1 MLAKFH
7 GKIRYTDA
15 PDGFFGFLRD
25 TFDKLAR
32 EEQLAAEWS
41 DAEVPEYPPF
51 GHKDDT
57 HEDVVRDFYNGW
69 SSFSTTKSFAWKDTY
84 RYSDATD
91 RRMRRIMEKENKRLR
106 DEGIREFNDAV
117 RTLVAFARK
126 RDPRYTPNTQTD
138 EERQKAM
145 REAAKAQ
152 AARQRAANAAKLTED
167 VPEWTKS
174 RDPEELEESEE
185 EEEEQEEFECVACH
199 KTFKSERQFE
209 AHEKSKKHQ
218 KAVHALKKKMH
229 KENRNLGLD
238 DDVLS
243 SGLTTPSAER
253 DLQES
258 EENVEETT
266 RNMESLDVDN
276 HGDAVSSEEDA
287 NAVDDDDS
295 DDSTKVEPLDDPSKH
310 VESAEESSDDAGSDY
325 GSRKDMEERLKSPQH
340 PDSVSDTTTLDT
352 AAGPG
357 KKIGKAAQKRAK
369 KAAQQAATE
378 QPDLKYT
385 CAQCHAAFP
394 SRTRLFQHIKN
405 FGHAAPVPKGGKA
418 AKGKGKK

>member
-7 GKIRYTDA
+7 GKINYTDA
-15 PDGFFGFLRD
+15 PNGFFGFLRD

-41 DAEVPEYPPF
+41 KTDALDYPPF

-57 HEDVVRDFYNGW
+57 YEDVVKEFYTGW
-69 SSFSTTKSFAWKDTY
+69 SSFSTTKSFSWKDTY

-106 DEGIREFNDAV
+106 DEGVREFNEAV
-117 RTLVAFARK
+117 RTLVAFVRK

-138 EERQKAM
+138 EERQKVM

-152 AARQRAANAAKLTED
+152 AVRQRAANAAKITED

-185 EEEEQEEFECVACH
+185 EDEEQEEFECVACH

-218 KAVHALKKKMH
+218 KAVQALKKKMH
-229 KENRNLGLD
+229 KENRNLALD
-238 DDVLS
+238 EDASS
-243 SGLTTPSAER
+243 SGLATPSAEE
-253 DLQES
+253 DLQSGEDGA
-258 EENVEETT
+258 EMA
-266 RNMESLDVDN
+266 RQLESLDMEEQSDTVNADE
-276 HGDAVSSEEDA
+276 DAVNDF
-287 NAVDDDDS
+287 DS
-295 DDSTKVEPLDDPSKH
+295 DESTKIDHLGSATKRVEL
-310 VESAEESSDDAGSDY
+310 AEESSDDAGSDY
-325 GSRKDMEERLKSPQH
+325 GSRKDLEERLRLAGH
-340 PDSVSDTTTLDT
+340 PDSVSDATEQT
-352 AAGPG
+352 ATG
-357 KKIGKAAQKRAK
+357 KRMGKAAQKRAK

-378 QPDLKYT
+378 QPDFKFT
-385 CAQCHAAFP
+385 CVNCNAAFP
-394 SRTRLFQHIKN
+394 SRARLFQHIKD
-405 FGHAAPVPKGGKA
+405 FSHAAPVPKG
-418 AKGKGKK
+418 AKGKGKR